1 MTKLWMLNIQG
12 PDDIVA
18 APSKDEADAVAAA
31 FNTYWGEYL
40 AKQRAQ
46 SVADGHDPDHWPTVT
61 AVVIEWDGTAAEHTE
76 SIAKYWLEY
85 AEYLKI
91 DAARTQ
97 GGES

>member
-40 AKQRAQ
+40 AKQ
-46 SVADGHDPDHWPTVT
+46 
-61 AVVIEWDGTAAEHTE
+61 
-76 SIAKYWLEY
+76 
-85 AEYLKI
+85 
-91 DAARTQ
+91 
-97 GGES
+97 